1 MPFILAC
8 LILVAS
14 FPSLSANNE
23 LPSLGDASSGLISIE
38 QEHALGR
45 AWLRN
50 LRSQVSSLH
59 YAELTEY
66 TESLIYRLA
75 SHSQVSDRRLEI
87 IILDNNQLN
96 AFAVPG
102 GVIGINAGL
111 FLHAKTEAQFAA
123 VLAHELAH
131 LSQRHFARQ
140 IDESRKQTPIAL
152 ATLLGSIMLLAT
164 NNTEAGFAG
173 LMTSQAAATQW
184 SLNYSRDWEREA
196 DRLGMH
202 TLVSAELDPHGMPDM
217 FRQMYEAH
225 KYSERP
231 PEFLLTH
238 PVTENRISDA
248 AGRVDAMKIK
258 STPEDI
264 EYQLMRTYTL
274 LQYKKQSHN
283 LAHFK
288 SQLKKLDDEQQI
300 KTTHYALALLLAEQ
314 KQYESALSHIQ
325 TLLETDS
332 QRISYQT
339 LYSRILFQTEKKQDA
354 INHIKEQ
361 LSLNPDNHPL
371 TISYVEMLMD
381 TEQYHDAADVLQSH
395 SRIRPNDPYIWQQ
408 LSEAQGK
415 ADNKIALHQARA
427 EFLFLTGQSK
437 KALQQLKTALELSKG
452 NFLLSAR
459 IEQRAREI
467 SNSKNDLKF

>member
-1 MPFILAC
+1 
-8 LILVAS
+8 
-14 FPSLSANNE
+14 
-23 LPSLGDASSGLISIE
+23 
-38 QEHALGR
+38 
-45 AWLRN
+45 
-50 LRSQVSSLH
+50 
-59 YAELTEY
+59 
-66 TESLIYRLA
+66 
-75 SHSQVSDRRLEI
+75 
-87 IILDNNQLN
+87 
-96 AFAVPG
+96 
-102 GVIGINAGL
+102 
-111 FLHAKTEAQFAA
+111 
-123 VLAHELAH
+123 
-131 LSQRHFARQ
+131 
-140 IDESRKQTPIAL
+140 
-152 ATLLGSIMLLAT
+152 MLLAT

-202 TLVSAELDPHGMPDM
+202 TLVNAEIDPHGMPDM

-248 AGRVDAMKIK
+248 AGRVDAMKPTK
-258 STPEDI
+258 SQEDI

-283 LAHFK
+283 LAHYQSQFK
-288 SQLKKLDDEQQI
+288 KATQEQDIQVI
-300 KTTHYALALLLAEQ
+300 NYALALLLAHQ
-314 KQYESALSHIQ
+314 KKYDEALSHIE
-325 TLLETDS
+325 TLLAINA

-339 LYSRILFQTEKKQDA
+339 LYTRVLFYTGKQEEA
-354 INHIKEQ
+354 INNVKEL

-371 TISYVEMLMD
+371 TMTYVGLLME

-395 SRIRPNDPYIWQQ
+395 SRVRPNDPYIWQQ

-415 ADNKIALHQARA
+415 ADNKIALHRARA

-437 KALQQLKTALELSKG
+437 KALQQLKTALDLSKG

-467 SNSKNDLKF
+467 SNAKDDLTF